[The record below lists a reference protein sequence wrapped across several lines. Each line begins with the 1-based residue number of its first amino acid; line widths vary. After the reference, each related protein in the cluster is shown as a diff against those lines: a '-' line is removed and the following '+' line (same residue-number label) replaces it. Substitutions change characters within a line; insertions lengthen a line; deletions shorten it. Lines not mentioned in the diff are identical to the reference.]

1 MMEPSILDKE
11 INEELQKLLALIGE
25 DELVQRYQQLEK
37 KVQKSQKLTDLV
49 EQIKVAQKDAVQF
62 AHYDKP
68 EAEKAAIQRANA
80 LTEEFDDHPLVIA
93 YREQLKEVNDLLQH
107 VTNIIQYR
115 VNEELEKEG

>member
-1 MMEPSILDKE
+1 MEPSILDKE